1 MSDKRRW
8 VETVRWTTDE
18 ELMARWMWLNNHT
31 GTEIGKAIGRTR
43 SSVLGFLNRNNL
55 NTAARALH
63 KKQQAEKQPERVR
76 LPVAEGAPTMG
87 EVLSLPPPDRGPYTG
102 PRVWTTRLLF
112 ECQFPVSGDGADTF
126 SCCEPIKTAFGYCPA
141 HRKRMYSPST
151 YETKGF

>member
-1 MSDKRRW
+1 MADRRFIQN
-8 VETVRWTTDE
+8 VPWTAE
-18 ELMARWMWLNNHT
+18 EEAILRRMWLESRT
-31 GTEIGKAIGRTR
+31 GSEIAQAIGRTR
-43 SSVLGFLNRNNL
+43 SSVLGFLSRNNL

-76 LPVAEGAPTMG
+76 LPVAEGAPTTG

-126 SCCEPIKTAFGYCPA
+126 SCCKPIKTAFGYCPA

-151 YETKGF
+151 YKTKGF